1 MKEPKNIYTLLNEME
16 INIDD
21 YEKEVLNDIEK
32 QNLKNNF
39 KQNIKKKFNF
49 KKFGTIAAAL
59 LISIG
64 IFSQTTLGKS
74 VYATAESKVSEI
86 SYSIGK
92 ALGFKKNIEPYTNVI
107 GEVKEDKG
115 IEVKLNEVIIDKDE
129 LILSTIVYM
138 DRTVDGLDFD
148 FDIYIDGKEID
159 SHGGGRDLEKIDDS
173 EDIFFN
179 IAYTNIKEIDTT
191 KNMDIK
197 IVLNN
202 LNYNIGTYMDNI
214 VGEWVFEFNA
224 NGAELAKNTY
234 TFPLNYSFNI
244 GGKKYILEEFRSNP
258 MGQKIFG
265 KIKNHSGEHYI
276 ILEGYDDLGN
286 KVSFSSTIE
295 SQDNNLKNLTN
306 LVFEYD
312 NDQLSD
318 KAKYITLTPYA
329 SIPVPIGENKNDPK
343 YDPKPVGEEFT
354 IFLDK

>member
-1 MKEPKNIYTLLNEME
+1 MKESKNIYTLLNEME
-16 INIDD
+16 INIDG
-21 YEKEVLNDIEK
+21 YEKEVLNDMEK
-32 QNLKNNF
+32 QKLKNNF
-39 KQNIKKKFNF
+39 KRSLKKKFNF

-64 IFSQTTLGKS
+64 IFSQTTMGKS
-74 VYATAESKVSEI
+74 VYANAESKVSEI
-86 SYSIGK
+86 TYSIGK

-148 FDIYIDGKEID
+148 FDIYIDGKKTERP
-159 SHGGGRDLEKIDDS
+159 GGGGDLKKIDDS
-173 EDIFFN
+173 KNIFFN
-179 IAYTNIKEIDTT
+179 IAYTNIKELNTT

-202 LNYNIGTYMDNI
+202 LNYNIGTSMDNI

-234 TFPLNYSFNI
+234 TFPLDYSFNI
-244 GGKKYILEEFRSNP
+244 GEKKYILEEFRSNP

-265 KIKNHSGEHYI
+265 KIENDSGDHYI

-286 KVSFSSTIE
+286 KVSFSSTSE
-295 SQDNNLKNLTN
+295 SQDDNLNLTN

-312 NDQLSD
+312 EDQLSD
-318 KAKYITLTPYA
+318 ETKYITLTPYA
-329 SIPVPIGENKNDPK
+329 SIPVPIGENKNNPK
-343 YDPKPVGEEFT
+343 YDLKPVGEEFT